1 MRKAAIPGTRV
12 VNQPRG
18 GCASFLSFPWGLTV
32 DAGDTDSNPWREMLP
47 KDEGDVTAACS
58 NPAVHTPPLPCDL
71 CLRRAAPGISVLPG
85 VAVRHFPLPCW
96 GWGGGGES
104 SSPHLTFQPL
114 CIREELK
121 GTFQVCCPA
130 CFDVPCDCGDLA
142 PGSHGAV
149 VPGHSHHASPSCPM
163 SKDSGPPLP
172 LGSTYTPTWAEPCQL
187 RATPSFLHSEWLS
200 E

>member
-1 MRKAAIPGTRV
+1 MPPFFLLHGALLWMLGTRIQTHGERCCLRMRV
-12 VNQPRG
+12 TSQ
-18 GCASFLSFPWGLTV
+18 
-32 DAGDTDSNPWREMLP
+32 LP
-47 KDEGDVTAACS
+47 AATQLCT
-58 NPAVHTPPLPCDL
+58 PPPLPCDL